1 MGIFTKKNMKYVVL
15 FFTIFLLLLGC
26 ENQQAEEQTEVKEA
40 EITVSAAASLTD
52 ALQEIQ
58 ENYRAANPNVT
69 IYFNF
74 GASGAL
80 QQQIE
85 RGAPV
90 DLFIS
95 ASKSYIE
102 ALAQQGMIAEDEQ
115 TTLLTN
121 ELTVITAADDTT
133 TIRDANDLLSSEI
146 NSIAIGIPETV
157 PAGKYAKEALQ
168 HGNVWDEVESKI
180 VQAKDVRQVLQ
191 YVETKNVEAGFVY
204 KTDAISSDKVRIAYT
219 VDPSFYTS
227 IEYPVGMIHSSA
239 NKQEVIDFYTYLQ
252 SEEAMT
258 IFKKYGF
265 SVPGE

>member
-1 MGIFTKKNMKYVVL
+1 MGVFIRKHVKYVVP
-15 FFTIFLLLLGC
+15 FFTILLLLLGC
-26 ENQQAEEQTEVKEA
+26 GNHKAEEQTNGKEA

-58 ENYRAANPNVT
+58 QNYRAAHPHVT

-85 RGAPV
+85 QGAPV

-95 ASKSYIE
+95 ASKEYIE
-102 ALAQQGMIAEDEQ
+102 TLTQEGIIAEGEQ
-115 TTLLTN
+115 TALLTN
-121 ELTVITAADDTT
+121 ELTVITAADNTV
-133 TIRDANDLLSSEI
+133 TIQDIDDLTGTEI
-146 NSIAIGIPETV
+146 RSIAIGIPETV

-168 HGNVWDEVESKI
+168 HVNVWDEIESKMI
-180 VQAKDVRQVLQ
+180 QAKDVRQVLQ
-191 YVETKNVEAGFVY
+191 YVETGNVEAGFVY
-204 KTDAISSDKVRIAYT
+204 KTDAILSDKVRIAYT
-219 VDPSFYTS
+219 VDPSFYTP
-227 IEYPVGMIHSSA
+227 IEYPMGMVHSSA
-239 NKQEVIDFYTYLQ
+239 SNQEVIDFYTYLQ
-252 SEEAMT
+252 SEEAMD